1 MLLKDVKKLTA
12 DIKDLTRRHD
22 EEGLDLAASLELRSK
37 VARASDLLASKRGCS
52 LEGAVRSEL
61 EALVGARKAFTAWNV
76 TESLRG
82 RGVYCQHWQVKQVVR
97 RRMESEDPLGKGVKG
112 VEYWNETVLVAP
124 PRGLW
129 AVLYYPEGFDP
140 VMYSGTPVSADE
152 AAPAA
157 DDVGDVDDV
166 DELVDD
172 SNDEPGATRYFSRD
186 GQLYVPRAFS
196 TRISEAHATLEGSQ
210 IVVGETGDH
219 PLTTD
224 AKGNIR
230 LTRRKIQ
237 QMLDAAEG
245 SASAGSASDR
255 ARWET
260 TAGCNVS
267 LSGGE
272 IVVRPL

>member
-12 DIKDLTRRHD
+12 DIKDLTRRH
-22 EEGLDLAASLELRSK
+22 EEGGLDPDATRELRSK
-37 VARASDLLASKRGCS
+37 IATARVLLASRGGG
-52 LEGAVRSEL
+52 LEGDVRSEL
-61 EALVGARKAFTAWNV
+61 EALVNARKAFTAWNV

-82 RGVYCQHWQVKQVVR
+82 RGVDCHHWEVKQIVR
-97 RRMESEDPLGKGVKG
+97 RYMADESLG
-112 VEYWNETVLVAP
+112 VEYWNDVVPVVTPDGDMTTAILH
-124 PRGLW
+124 
-129 AVLYYPEGFDP
+129 YPEGFEP
-140 VMYSGTPVSADE
+140 GMYVGAPVSADE
-152 AAPAA
+152 AAPVE
-157 DDVGDVDDV
+157 DDEDDDDEVVDDT
-166 DELVDD
+166 DY
-172 SNDEPGATRYFSRD
+172 EPGATRYFSRD

-196 TRISEAHATLEGSQ
+196 SRITDAHATLEGGQ
-210 IVVGETGDH
+210 IVVGEAGDF

-260 TAGCNVS
+260 TAGCSVS